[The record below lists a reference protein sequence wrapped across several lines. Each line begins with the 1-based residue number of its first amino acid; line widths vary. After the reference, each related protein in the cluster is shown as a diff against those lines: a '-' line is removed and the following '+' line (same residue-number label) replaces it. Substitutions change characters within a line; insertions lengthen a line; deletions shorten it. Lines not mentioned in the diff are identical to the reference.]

1 MTADIIQLRAAHTLI
16 SKLLSFITIPHD
28 ENDVKA
34 EIKKKRKYLDLST
47 KLLTCGV

>member
-28 ENDVKA
+28 ENHVKA
-34 EIKKKRKYLDLST
+34 KTKKKPKYLDLGT
-47 KLLTCGV
+47 KLLTSGV